1 MFVKGAGEGEEGGGG
16 EFEPSCEQTGRI
28 AAVVCVSCSAEG
40 DDDGRGRS
48 GVLMVSSIHFYT
60 ES

>member
-48 GVLMVSSIHFYT
+48 GVDGVFDSFLH
-60 ES
+60 